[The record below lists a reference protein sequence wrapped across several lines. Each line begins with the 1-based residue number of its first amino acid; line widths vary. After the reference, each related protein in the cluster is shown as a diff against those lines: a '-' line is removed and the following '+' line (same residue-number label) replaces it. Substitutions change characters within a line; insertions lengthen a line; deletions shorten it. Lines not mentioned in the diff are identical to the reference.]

1 MTNVPF
7 MMDHW
12 RSAVI
17 FERQLI
23 HLTHKP
29 SMSMRGKGD
38 LIHWPPKEDITNKFQ
53 GEEKPALNTWV
64 AQEFYVLK

>member
-1 MTNVPF
+1 MYHSLWITGDLQAF
-7 MMDHW
+7 LC
-12 RSAVI
+12 

-38 LIHWPPKEDITNKFQ
+38 LIHWPPKVDITNKFQ
-53 GEEKPALNTWV
+53 EEEKPALNTWV
-64 AQEFYVLK
+64 AQEFYVPK